1 MHRSYVDGMGALL
14 GMETAKTKAETQE
27 SAISNVMLGCV
38 QAKMNSRDHISSQ
51 MLPLQR
57 GLL

>member
-1 MHRSYVDGMGALL
+1 MDGMGALL
-14 GMETAKTKAETQE
+14 GMETAKTKADTQE

-38 QAKMNSRDHISSQ
+38 QAKMNSRDHISTQ